1 MKKPGFSPT
10 VETRFFPNRRNPVFP
25 QPGFW
30 RTKPG
35 FLPTGFLNQLKHLRN
50 LVSQTIPSPFSRR
63 SGGTQWNPTYLLGS
77 TAFHP
82 TYKERYFY
90 FGEGIVKETRF
101 LLGEQTYRRNPVFS
115 PTVETRFFPNGRNP
129 VFSQLSKPGFL
140 PTGFL

>member
-1 MKKPGFSPT
+1 LKKPGFLNLDAGEGI
-10 VETRFFPNRRNPVFP
+10 V
-25 QPGFW
+25 G
-30 RTKPG
+30 K
-35 FLPTGFLNQLKHLRN
+35 TGFLN
-50 LVSQTIPSPFSRR
+50 SIPSPFSRR